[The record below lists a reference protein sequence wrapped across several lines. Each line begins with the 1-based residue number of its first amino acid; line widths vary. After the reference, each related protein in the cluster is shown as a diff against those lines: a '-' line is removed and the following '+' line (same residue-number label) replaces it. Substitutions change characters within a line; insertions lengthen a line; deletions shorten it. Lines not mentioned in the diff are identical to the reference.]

1 VYILQL
7 WEGQVRARDAMATAE
22 FEFRRAHSLQ
32 PSDPRPLVNL
42 AEFVT
47 VGSSPSNFTK
57 AQLVLEEALRCAP
70 QSASALGA
78 YGLLLWMRGGDTGAS
93 AEQILERAVELEP
106 RNVKTL
112 CGYARVLKGSGRRR
126 EALKTLQVARDLAL
140 GGPLELFVAHEA
152 EGF

>member
-1 VYILQL
+1 L
-7 WEGQVRARDAMATAE
+7 
-22 FEFRRAHSLQ
+22 
-32 PSDPRPLVNL
+32 NL

-78 YGLLLWMRGGDTGAS
+78 YGLVLWLRGGDTGVS
-93 AEQILERAVELEP
+93 AEHLLERAVELEP
-106 RNVKTL
+106 RNVKSL

-126 EALKTLQVARDLAL
+126 EALETLRVARDLAL